1 MKTFITIAILLSI
14 STKSNAQ
21 IVTRRRG
28 SAKPTIVRNRVLR
41 GNPQQQQQRRVEK
54 TSSAKAE
61 KAASAKSAKM
71 YKNTK
76 SAKASSFTDAI
87 QESPTAL
94 IAVSRYDENG
104 KLITEYFNSPP
115 EGYQLT
121 LDQNLE
127 AMSTPLQDMMSM
139 SMIGA
144 LVEEATEKEEEEGE
158 NASSSSIIQAPV
170 APSASTSVKSSSL
183 CIVGTI
189 LTGIFMQL

>member
-1 MKTFITIAILLSI
+1 MKTFITIAILLS
-14 STKSNAQ
+14 TKSNAQ
-21 IVTRRRG
+21 IATRRRG
-28 SAKPTIVRNRVLR
+28 AKPTIVRNRILR

-76 SAKASSFTDAI
+76 SAKALTDTI
-87 QESPTAL
+87 QESPSAL

-104 KLITEYFNSPP
+104 KLITEYFDSPP
-115 EGYQLT
+115 EGYQLY
-121 LDQNLE
+121 LDSNLE

-144 LVEEATEKEEEEGE
+144 LIDEEATEEEEEGD
-158 NASSSSIIQAPV
+158 NASSSSIQAPV

-183 CIVGTI
+183 CIVGAI

>member
-1 MKTFITIAILLSI
+1 M
-14 STKSNAQ
+14 
-21 IVTRRRG
+21 
-28 SAKPTIVRNRVLR
+28 RNRILR

-76 SAKASSFTDAI
+76 SVKASSSSSSLTDAI

-104 KLITEYFNSPP
+104 KLITEYFDSPP
-115 EGYQLT
+115 EGYQLY
-121 LDQNLE
+121 LDSNLE
-127 AMSTPLQDMMSM
+127 AMSTPLLQDMMSM

-144 LVEEATEKEEEEGE
+144 LVDEEATEED
-158 NASSSSIIQAPV
+158 IMRFV
-170 APSASTSVKSSSL
+170 
-183 CIVGTI
+183 I
-189 LTGIFMQL
+189 LLLKDLRTC